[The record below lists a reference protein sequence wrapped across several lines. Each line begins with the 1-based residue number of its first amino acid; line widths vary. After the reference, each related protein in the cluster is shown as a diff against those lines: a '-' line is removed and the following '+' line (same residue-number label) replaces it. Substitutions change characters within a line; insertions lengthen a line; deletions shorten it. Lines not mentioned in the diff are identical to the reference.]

1 METREKI
8 MEELINLI
16 LNPTTTAEER
26 KLLVAYKQ
34 EFDRT
39 RDTERTIL
47 AIRKLA
53 VRNVFYRISLSPGL
67 SQFYKKISD
76 YGEWERNLGRGLI
89 ATGIIRY
96 SHLVLK

>member
-16 LNPTTTAEER
+16 LNPTITAEER

-34 EFDRT
+34 EFERT

-47 AIRKLA
+47 ALAESIRKLA
-53 VRNVFYRISLSPGL
+53 VRNVLNRISLSPDL
-67 SQFYKKISD
+67 CQFYKKISS
-76 YGEWERNLGRGLI
+76 YGEWEKNLGRGLI
-89 ATGIIRY
+89 ATGIIR
-96 SHLVLK
+96 

>member
-34 EFDRT
+34 EFERT

-47 AIRKLA
+47 SLAESIRKLA
-53 VRNVFYRISLSPGL
+53 VRNVFYRISLSTSL
-67 SQFYKKISD
+67 SQF
-76 YGEWERNLGRGLI
+76 
-89 ATGIIRY
+89 
-96 SHLVLK
+96 

>member
-34 EFDRT
+34 EFERT

-47 AIRKLA
+47 ALAESIRKLA
-53 VRNVFYRISLSPGL
+53 VRNVFYRISLSPSL
-67 SQFYKKISD
+67 SQFYKKISA
-76 YGEWERNLGRGLI
+76 YGEWEKNLGRGLI
-89 ATGIIRY
+89 ATGIIR
-96 SHLVLK
+96 

>member
-16 LNPTTTAEER
+16 LNPTITAEER

-34 EFDRT
+34 EFGRT

-47 AIRKLA
+47 ALAESIRKLA
-53 VRNVFYRISLSPGL
+53 VRNVFHRIALSPGL
-67 SQFYKKISD
+67 SQFYKKISS
-76 YGEWERNLGRGLI
+76 YVEWEKNLGRCLI
-89 ATGIIRY
+89 ATGIIR
-96 SHLVLK
+96 